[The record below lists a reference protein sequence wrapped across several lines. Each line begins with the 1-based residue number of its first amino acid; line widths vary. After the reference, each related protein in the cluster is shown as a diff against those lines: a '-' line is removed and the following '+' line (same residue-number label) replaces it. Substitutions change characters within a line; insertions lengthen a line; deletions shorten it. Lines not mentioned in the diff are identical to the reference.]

1 MADNG
6 DDKLH
11 IAMFPWL
18 AFGHLLPFLQLAKL
32 MASKGHKI
40 SFIST
45 PRNIDRLPKI
55 PKPLTHLI
63 TFIKINLPKLQNL
76 PENAESTR
84 DLPINKGKYLK
95 IAYDGLRE
103 PVSDFIQTASPDWI
117 INDFAAYWL
126 GPMAAEHG
134 VLMAY
139 FSVFPALSLGFM
151 GSPETLMH
159 VSDDPASLDLLL
171 KRPKWVPFESEVRLT
186 AFQVTRLL
194 ERSSASE
201 ENVSDVYRFGANV
214 NRCDAVVVRS
224 CFDFEPDWLNLLK
237 TLYKKPV
244 VPAGLLP
251 AVVNDA
257 GDACWPEM
265 KQWLDMHP
273 KGSVVYIA
281 FGTET
286 KPNQYELT
294 QLALGL
300 ELSGLPFFWV
310 LIEGSS
316 DDEVAVLPKGFED
329 RMNGRGVVCKVWV
342 PQFKIVSHDSVGGL
356 LIHSGMSSMVEGLQ
370 LGKPLVLLPFVFDQG
385 LIASYLVEKKMA
397 YMVHRD
403 DVDGSFTPESV
414 ADSLSLVMVSE
425 DGKMYREKAK
435 EMMSL
440 FGDINVQDKCVD
452 ELLYFLQNFSKL

>member
-1 MADNG
+1 MHLESCWCVLCGELNESAEHLFLSCRVAQLIWEEISKWCRISGNTWKLEHHRDRTEVEATPVISMAGNG

-55 PKPLTHLI
+55 PQPLTHLI
-63 TFIKINLPKLQNL
+63 TFIQINLPKLQTL

-84 DLPINKGKYLK
+84 DLPINKGF
-95 IAYDGLRE
+95 
-103 PVSDFIQTASPDWI
+103 V
-117 INDFAAYWL
+117 
-126 GPMAAEHG
+126 
-134 VLMAY
+134 
-139 FSVFPALSLGFM
+139 
-151 GSPETLMH
+151 GSPETLMGCY
-159 VSDDPASLDLLL
+159 DDPAPLEQSL
-171 KRPKWVPFESEVRLT
+171 KRPKWVSFESEVRPT
-186 AFQVTRLL
+186 AFQVARLQ
-194 ERSSASE
+194 ESSSASE
-201 ENVSDVYRFGANV
+201 ENVSDVYRLGATV
-214 NRCDAVVVRS
+214 SGCDAVVVRS

-237 TLYKKPV
+237 KLYKKPI

-257 GDACWPEM
+257 GDGCWPEM

-316 DDEVAVLPKGFED
+316 DDEVVVLPKGFED
-329 RMNGRGVVCKVWV
+329 RTRGRGVVCKVWV

-356 LIHSGMSSMVEGLQ
+356 LIHSGMSSVVEGLQ
-370 LGKPLVLLPFVFDQG
+370 LGKPLVLLPFVLDQG

-397 YMVHRD
+397 CMVHRD

-440 FGDINVQDKCVD
+440 FGDINVQDKRGS
-452 ELLYFLQNFSKL
+452 E